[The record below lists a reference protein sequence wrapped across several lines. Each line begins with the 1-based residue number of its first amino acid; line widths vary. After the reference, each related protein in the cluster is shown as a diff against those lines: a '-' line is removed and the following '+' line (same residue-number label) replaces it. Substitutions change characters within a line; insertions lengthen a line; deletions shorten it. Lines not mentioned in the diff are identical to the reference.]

1 MALGAHRRDVL
12 RMVVTNGLRL
22 AAIGIGVG
30 ALAAFGVTRVVASL
44 LINVSPTDPI
54 SFGWVAL
61 FLVLVVIVASY
72 FPARRAT
79 GVDPIIA
86 LRAE

>member
-1 MALGAHRRDVL
+1 V
-12 RMVVTNGLRL
+12 
-22 AAIGIGVG
+22 
-30 ALAAFGVTRVVASL
+30 
-44 LINVSPTDPI
+44 NVSPTDPL
-54 SFGWVAL
+54 SFGWVAA
-61 FLVLVVIVASY
+61 FLVLVVAVASY